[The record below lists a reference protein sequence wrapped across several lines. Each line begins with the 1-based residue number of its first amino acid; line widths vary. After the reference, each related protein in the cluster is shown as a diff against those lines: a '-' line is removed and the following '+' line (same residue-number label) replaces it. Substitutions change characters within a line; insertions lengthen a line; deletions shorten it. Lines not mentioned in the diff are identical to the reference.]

1 MSKFPSI
8 EELDG
13 DIAPSSNEFAND
25 DFISRE
31 KAVLGDD
38 AQVFASAGDEVLTAD
53 AATAFPPLDASNEA
67 SNIRVSDS
75 SPNELQQDNYLVSD
89 TKKLSLEDSEAIKEW
104 KARQELEI
112 QRRDELSQTKKNET
126 LEKAKK
132 AIDDFYENYNSK
144 KDDAVDQTENEAKDF
159 IEQRD
164 SAVAGGTSWDRIVKL
179 IDVSDKGTKSGSRDK
194 SRFRELLLSL
204 KGDANAPGA
213 GGY

>member
-1 MSKFPSI
+1 MSSKFPSI
-8 EELDG
+8 EELDA
-13 DIAPSSNEFAND
+13 DIAPVSDEFAND

-31 KAVLGDD
+31 RAVLGED
-38 AQVFASAGDEVLTAD
+38 AD
-53 AATAFPPLDASNEA
+53 AFAAEDEAVVNKASVESSFPALNDSATNL
-67 SNIRVSDS
+67 RMSDPRPES
-75 SPNELQQDNYLVSD
+75 LLPSE
-89 TKKLSLEDSEAIKEW
+89 TKKLSLEDSEPIKEW

-112 QRRDELSQTKKNET
+112 QRRDELSESKRNET

-144 KDDAVDQTENEAKDF
+144 RDDAIDQTENEAKEF

-164 SAVAGGTSWDRIVKL
+164 SAVAGGGTSWDRIVKL
-179 IDVSDKGTKSGSRDK
+179 IDISDKGTKSGGRDK

-213 GGY
+213 AGY